1 MLIGN
6 SKYPEI
12 ICVRSVKPLTG
23 LRVHVVFTDGSERDI
38 DLEPYL
44 HGPIFDPIRRNP
56 HLFAAVYV
64 DRETE
69 TLTWP
74 NGADIAPET
83 LYYDGNPPWATD
95 ETSSSSHP
103 AQPKRRAA
111 KKNTSRRRTHIRKQ
125 ALA

>member
-1 MLIGN
+1 MLVGN
-6 SKYPEI
+6 SKYPEV
-12 ICVRSVKPLTG
+12 ICVRSVRPLDG
-23 LRVHVVFTDGSERDI
+23 LRVRVVFTDGSERDI

-56 HLFAAVYV
+56 RLFASVYV

-83 LYYDGNPPWATD
+83 LYYGGDPPWATD
-95 ETSSSSHP
+95 EEKPPHAKARKQRAVRKSPARRRVP
-103 AQPKRRAA
+103 AQ
-111 KKNTSRRRTHIRKQ
+111 
-125 ALA
+125 L